1 MPSFSYVA
9 RGADGKQT
17 KGTVSAPNRQSA
29 MGELRKQ
36 NLTVVTLEEKAKKKK
51 GGLFGGTPKPHVK
64 GKDIAV
70 LTRQMSTMISAGI
83 PLLEAVEILQEQADD
98 PGFKLT
104 LEKIIERVRGGS
116 DFSEALAE
124 HPKVFTRI
132 YINMVKAGE
141 ASGQLDTVLKRL
153 ADFQEASEALKREIK
168 SAMTYPVISLC
179 LIFAIVIGLM
189 VGIVPK
195 FEEIFNN
202 LGSADRLP
210 GPTKFLLAVSKFMTT
225 KWFIWV
231 PLLFGSPFLFFAYRK
246 TKKGQRQ
253 MDWMFLHMPVFG
265 PLFHKVAVSRF
276 TRTFS
281 TLLQSGVPMLGAL
294 EIVASTAGN
303 TIIEEAII
311 NAKDHVRKGEPLG
324 EPLAATK
331 VFPVMVTRMIAI
343 GEKSGALEQLL
354 EKISEF
360 FDAEVKATVEALTSM
375 IEPLMIGVMGV
386 IVGGIVMAI
395 FLPIIKLQDMM
406 AKKT

>member
-1 MPSFSYVA
+1 MPTFAYVA
-9 RGADGKQT
+9 RGADGKQI
-17 KGTVSAPNRQSA
+17 KGTVGAPNKQAA
-29 MGELRKQ
+29 MGELKKQ
-36 NLTVVTLEEKAKKKK
+36 NLTVMTLEEKIKKK
-51 GGLFGGTPKPHVK
+51 GIGGTPKPRVK

-104 LEKIIERVRGGS
+104 LEKIIERVRGGA
-116 DFSEALAE
+116 DFSEALSE

-179 LIFAIVIGLM
+179 LIFTIVIGLM

-202 LGSADRLP
+202 LGSADKLP
-210 GPTKFLLAVSKFMTT
+210 APTKFLLGMSKFMTT
-225 KWFIWV
+225 KWYIWV
-231 PLLFGSPFLFFAYRK
+231 PLMFGSPFVFFAYRK
-246 TKKGQRQ
+246 TSKGARQ
-253 MDWMFLHMPVFG
+253 CDWMFLHMPIFG

-276 TRTFS
+276 TRTFA

-303 TIIEEAII
+303 VIVEEAII
-311 NAKDHVRKGEPLG
+311 SAKDHVRKGEPLG

-331 VFPVMVTRMIAI
+331 VFPAMVTRMIAI

-360 FDAEVKATVEALTSM
+360 YDAEVKSTVEALTSM
-375 IEPLMIGVMGV
+375 IEPLMIGIMGLV
-386 IVGGIVMAI
+386 VGGIVMAI

-406 AKKT
+406 AK